1 MNAERLAQEKEMEKW
16 CLLAAKE
23 DELQK
28 EDMEYEA
35 QGIQPYLNTPV
46 CTYLHSNEA
55 VSKLFSD
62 KR

>member
-1 MNAERLAQEKEMEKW
+1 MEKRHF
-16 CLLAAKE
+16 LAAKE
-23 DELQK
+23 DELRK

-35 QGIQPYLNTPV
+35 QGVQLDLNTPV
-46 CTYLHSNEA
+46 CTYLHSNKA

>member
-1 MNAERLAQEKEMEKW
+1 MEKQH
-16 CLLAAKE
+16 LLAAKE

-35 QGIQPYLNTPV
+35 QGVQPDLNTPV